1 MLCGEGALPIRYG
14 CLDESRFGLKT
25 IPRRRITLSG
35 TKPLGPVQ
43 WRFEAFYL
51 YGAVEP
57 MTGESF
63 FLEFSHSDSTCFEG
77 YLEQL
82 AQHYPHQLHVIQ
94 LDQGSLHP
102 AKTLQLP
109 DHVVLLFQ
117 PPHSPQLNPIER
129 LWQHLKDHLSWQIFD
144 RLDDLREV
152 LSERLKALTSAVI
165 ASLTGYDFI
174 LSALGNANIY

>member
-1 MLCGEGALPIRYG
+1 VLCGEGALPIRYG
-14 CLDESRFGLKT
+14 CLDESRFGLKS

-35 TKPLGPVQ
+35 TKPQGPVQ
-43 WRFEAFYL
+43 WRFEAFSL

-63 FLEFSHSDSTCFEG
+63 FLEFTHSDSTCFEV

-82 AQHYPHQLHVIQ
+82 AQHYPHRLHVIQ
-94 LDQGSLHP
+94 LDQGSLHT
-102 AKTLQLP
+102 AKRLQLP

-129 LWQHLKDHLSWQIFD
+129 LWQHLKDPLSWQIFD

-152 LSERLKALTSAVI
+152 LTEHLKALTPAVI

-174 LSALGNANIY
+174 LSALKNANI

>member
-1 MLCGEGALPIRYG
+1 LPIRYG
-14 CLDESRFGLKT
+14 CLDERRFGLKS

-35 TKPLGPVQ
+35 TKPQGPVQ

-63 FLEFSHSDSTCFEG
+63 FLEFTHSDSTCFEV

-82 AQHYPHQLHVIQ
+82 AQHYPHRLHVIQ
-94 LDQGSLHP
+94 LDQGSLHT
-102 AKTLQLP
+102 AKRLQLP
-109 DHVVLLFQ
+109 DNVVLLFQ

-129 LWQHLKDHLSWQIFD
+129 LWQHLKDPSVG
-144 RLDDLREV
+144 R
-152 LSERLKALTSAVI
+152 SS
-165 ASLTGYDFI
+165 TG
-174 LSALGNANIY
+174 

>member
-1 MLCGEGALPIRYG
+1 M
-14 CLDESRFGLKT
+14 
-25 IPRRRITLSG
+25 
-35 TKPLGPVQ
+35 Q

-57 MTGESF
+57 VTGESF
-63 FLEFSHSDSTCFEG
+63 FLEFTHSDSTCFEV

-82 AQHYPHQLHVIQ
+82 AQHYPHRLHVIQ
-94 LDQGSLHP
+94 LDQGSLHT
-102 AKTLQLP
+102 AKRLQLP
-109 DHVVLLFQ
+109 DNVVLLFQ

-129 LWQHLKDHLSWQIFD
+129 LWQHLKDPLSWQIFD

-152 LSERLKALTSAVI
+152 LTEHLKALTPAVI

-174 LSALGNANIY
+174 LSALKNANIY

>member
-1 MLCGEGALPIRYG
+1 ME
-14 CLDESRFGLKT
+14 
-25 IPRRRITLSG
+25 PR
-35 TKPLGPVQ
+35 
-43 WRFEAFYL
+43 
-51 YGAVEP
+51 
-57 MTGESF
+57 TGESF
-63 FLEFSHSDSTCFEG
+63 SLEFSHSDSTCFEV

-94 LDQGSLHP
+94 LDQGSLHR

-109 DHVVLLFQ
+109 DNVVLLFQ

-144 RLDDLREV
+144 RLEDLREA
-152 LSERLKALTSAVI
+152 LSERLKALTPAVI

-174 LSALGNANIY
+174 LSALKNANVY